1 MQLGHPPTPH
11 PPGSFGWRE
20 TLIALHEVVRA
31 SVLASSREA
40 AGRRNAKGDS
50 VTTFDLAADRAA
62 IESLAQGPL
71 PLIIDSEESGRQH
84 IGQGSARYR
93 LVLDPVDG
101 SDNWA
106 CGLPLSAVSCAI
118 LAPDAP
124 LHPDAVE
131 WALVGP
137 LEQEVPCLAERT
149 GGAWCGAAR
158 LATSGIGSLADAMI
172 SVELN
177 HFAPPR
183 HVTRLMAAAR
193 GVRSYGSASRALLLV
208 ATGATDAHIDLRG
221 RLTAESYLAGARVL
235 IEAGG
240 SVTAPDGGPLPAP
253 RDLSE
258 GISLI
263 AAASQPLCQEIV
275 EYLRDDAI

>member
-11 PPGSFGWRE
+11 RPGNFGWRE

-193 GVRSYGSASRALLLV
+193 GGAQLRFGLTGPAARRDRSGRCTHRPARSTDRGELPRRSASP
-208 ATGATDAHIDLRG
+208 DRG
-221 RLTAESYLAGARVL
+221 RRIGDSARRRPATRTTRPLGRDLPHCCSEPTTVSGNRRVL
-235 IEAGG
+235 A
-240 SVTAPDGGPLPAP
+240 
-253 RDLSE
+253 R
-258 GISLI
+258 
-263 AAASQPLCQEIV
+263 
-275 EYLRDDAI
+275 